1 MKLRWYHQVAICVA
15 VVLAFL
21 GISSLLDEYVN
32 QYYVRVIIN
41 CGIAF
46 TLALSLNLVN
56 GFAGQFSLGHA
67 GFMAVGAYVSAALT
81 TLMPGTLFASSPF
94 GVQISVI
101 IGGIAA
107 GIAGYLV
114 GLPSLRLRGDYL
126 AIVTLGFGEI
136 IRIIFLNLE
145 ILGGP
150 RGMPGIPRAAD
161 FFWVYLWAAVTFAIL
176 YRLIYSST
184 GRAILSVREDE
195 IAAEAMGIN
204 VAHYKV
210 VAFVISSF
218 FAGIAG
224 GLFAHYQGFIDPS
237 AFNFTRSVDV
247 VIMVVIGGM
256 GSLSGS
262 LLGAIV
268 VTVFPEMLRV
278 FEQYRLIIF
287 PLILI
292 SLMLLRPMGIMGHLE
307 FWDLGRTKNKKRT
320 PKLKAQAEGPLAK

>member
-1 MKLRWYHQVAICVA
+1 MKLRWYHQVIISAA
-15 VVLAFL
+15 LL
-21 GISSLLDEYVN
+21 GVFFATGWFLDEYVN
-32 QYYVRVIIN
+32 QYHVRVVIN

-46 TLALSLNLVN
+46 ILALSLNLVN

-81 TLMPGTLFASSPF
+81 TVLPDSFFASSVL
-94 GVQISVI
+94 GVQIAVVL
-101 IGGIAA
+101 GGIAA

-136 IRIIFLNLE
+136 IRIVFLNVE
-145 ILGGP
+145 TLGGP
-150 RGMPGIPRAAD
+150 RGMPGIPRSAD
-161 FFWVYLWAAVTFAIL
+161 FFWVYVWAAVTFAVL
-176 YRLIYSST
+176 YRIIYSST

-204 VAHYKV
+204 IAHYKV

-268 VTVFPEMLRV
+268 VTVFPEVLRV

-292 SLMLLRPMGIMGHLE
+292 ALMLLRPMGIMGHLE
-307 FWDLGRTKNKKRT
+307 FWDLGRFMGRKRS
-320 PKLKAQAEGPLAK
+320 PKLNQAEGPLAK